1 MEKSF
6 CCPNNKLVCLHI
18 LQKKVSWN
26 FFHRLLCLLY
36 YINIISMHLKRTS
49 KKCIHFPHPH
59 KKPPKNTE
67 EKLSPEITLNNAY
80 IAQLTF
86 TTRPQI
92 IQGCIHK
99 IWTTEIG
106 SKMRHCCIHT
116 ELANWPSQVLFYHSP
131 KLQLLC
137 WIPNGKT
144 QLLRANKKS
153 LKNLFAWRCKSYL
166 LSLLI

>member
-1 MEKSF
+1 MEKPF
-6 CCPNNKLVCLHI
+6 CCPNRLVCPHV
-18 LQKKVSWN
+18 LQKKVSWK

-36 YINIISMHLKRTS
+36 YILCIWNECQKNVSISLIPTRSTQ
-49 KKCIHFPHPH
+49 
-59 KKPPKNTE
+59 E
-67 EKLSPEITLNNAY
+67 YRGKLSPEITLNNAY
-80 IAQLTF
+80 IAQLTY

-106 SKMRHCCIHT
+106 SKMHHCCIHT